1 VRSRLVFLLPI
12 VGFAVLTVFL
22 FKGLWGRPPDQ
33 IPSVMINKP
42 APLDTVP
49 ALDAQTQGFGPA
61 ELKSGKVVVVNFFS
75 STCVPCRLE
84 APVLN
89 QLAQTPGVIL
99 YGYVWKD
106 KPENARAFLNELG
119 NPFSRIGV
127 DTDGRMGM
135 NWGVRGWPETF
146 VVDGKGIIRFK
157 YDTGELTPEIV
168 KDQLLPAIEA
178 ARHSS

>member
-1 VRSRLVFLLPI
+1 MKSRLVFILP
-12 VGFAVLTVFL
+12 VLGFAVLAVFL

-33 IPSVMINKP
+33 FPSVMINKP

-75 STCVPCRLE
+75 STCVPCRIE

-89 QLAQTPGVIL
+89 QLAQMPGITL

-119 NPFSRIGV
+119 NPFSRIGL
-127 DTDGRMGM
+127 DTDGRLGM

-157 YDTGELTPEIV
+157 YDTDALTPETV
-168 KDQLLPAIEA
+168 RDQLLPAIEA
-178 ARHSS
+178 ARRD

>member
-1 VRSRLVFLLPI
+1 MKSRLVYILPI
-12 VGFAVLTVFL
+12 IGFAVLAVFM
-22 FKGLWGRPPDQ
+22 FKGLWGRPADE
-33 IPSVMINKP
+33 IPSVLINKP
-42 APLDTVP
+42 APLDEVP

-61 ELKSGKVVVVNFFS
+61 QFKSGKVIVVNFFS
-75 STCVPCRLE
+75 STCAPCRIE

-89 QLAQTPGVIL
+89 QLAQMPGVTL

-127 DTDGRMGM
+127 DTDGRLGM

-146 VVDGKGIIRFK
+146 VVDGKGVIRFK
-157 YDTGELTPEIV
+157 YVYGLTPEVIR
-168 KDQLLPAIEA
+168 DQLMPAIEA
-178 ARHSS
+178 ARRSS